1 MTDAAGAPQ
10 HAGVVAD
17 NAYDNEYSRVKAG
30 PDGGSIWQERAS
42 LPSETTP
49 AATATD
55 PTKPGD
61 TAAKPPALV
70 PDQEY
75 QFGDLKLSGQLRSE
89 KAAPFLNK
97 GGVPSSPQ
105 STDQH
110 PPAFSFEKMQNGSGC
125 SFNCCE
131 DQDRLSL
138 ARVFR
143 RIDRQRGA
151 MVIWLIIV

>member
-17 NAYDNEYSRVKAG
+17 NAYDNLSEADRAKYSRVKAG

-49 AATATD
+49 AATSTD

-75 QFGDLKLSGQLRSE
+75 QFGDLKLSGQLRS
-89 KAAPFLNK
+89 
-97 GGVPSSPQ
+97 G
-105 STDQH
+105 H
-110 PPAFSFEKMQNGSGC
+110 
-125 SFNCCE
+125 
-131 DQDRLSL
+131 
-138 ARVFR
+138 
-143 RIDRQRGA
+143 
-151 MVIWLIIV
+151 